1 MSWEKERPVPTA
13 PIRVSAVLTG
23 KSQAMST
30 DV

>member
-13 PIRVSAVLTG
+13 PIRASADLTG

-30 DV
+30 DG